1 MKWED
6 VMSGTV
12 KLVTST
18 EAQAYC
24 KSNPIESYQLID
36 VRQPGEYQNGHIPA
50 ATLAPL
56 NELMSG
62 QVQLDKAKP
71 VVVYC
76 HSGGRSAAAANW
88 LVESGFEKVLDIRGG
103 FSAWNGL
110 AAQGPV
116 EMNLS
121 LIKADADFADAFAM
135 AYQMEDGLQ
144 RFYLKLAPKMSNPKL
159 TAILEKMA
167 SFEDHH
173 KDNLKSK
180 SDNPAEIAGTD
191 ENQIMEGGFYVDQL
205 VEQVSEGINSV
216 EQLFSLSLAI
226 EAQAFDFYSRLSA
239 QATNANTKA
248 LFIEMAEEEK
258 GHLAL
263 LSKEMDQLLAEG

>member
-1 MKWED
+1 MKWEE
-6 VMSGTV
+6 VMSGAVT
-12 KLVTST
+12 LVTST

-24 KSNPIESYQLID
+24 KANPIESYQLID
-36 VRQPGEYQNGHIPA
+36 VRQPGEYQNGHIPGS
-50 ATLAPL
+50 TLAPL

-62 QVQLDKAKP
+62 QLDLEKSTP
-71 VVVYC
+71 VIVYC

-88 LVESGFEKVLDIRGG
+88 LVEAGFEKVLDIRGG

-116 EMNLS
+116 EMNLN
-121 LIKADADFADAFAM
+121 LIKAGAEFADAFAM

-144 RFYLKLAPKMSNPKL
+144 RFYLKLAPKMNDPKL

-173 KDNLKSK
+173 KDNLKTK
-180 SDNPAEIAGTD
+180 SDNPDSIAGND
-191 ENQIMEGGFYVDQL
+191 ENQLMEGGFYVDQL
-205 VEQVSEGINSV
+205 VEQVSGRIDSV

-239 QATNANTKA
+239 QATKADTKA
-248 LFIEMAEEEK
+248 LFLEMAEEEK

-263 LSKEMDQLLAEG
+263 LSKEMDQLLAEA